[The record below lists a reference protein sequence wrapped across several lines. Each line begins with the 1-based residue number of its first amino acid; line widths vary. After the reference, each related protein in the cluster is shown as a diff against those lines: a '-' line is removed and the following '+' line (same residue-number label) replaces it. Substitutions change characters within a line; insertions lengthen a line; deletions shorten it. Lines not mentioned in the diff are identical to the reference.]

1 MDRINT
7 YALVRLGS
15 FVLNGLL
22 ILMLYKGCNCE
33 RCPQLHSQ
41 AIVHDTIY
49 RDTSFQLITAEVLP
63 VAKKIALNAN
73 KFAQNTK
80 NLALDTMPCDTVRV
94 MAHELITLLPDTCFY
109 SDTLRA
115 YNDYKIVYD
124 VTVEGKLLDFKLW
137 HANLKPEIK
146 TTITNTVFK
155 KSKPQ
160 IYLGAIVGLNNN
172 ATNFV
177 FGPSAAIGYK
187 SFLTNYAYD
196 IRSGSHQIGGYWRV
210 WGK

>member
-1 MDRINT
+1 MDRINIF
-7 YALVRLGS
+7 AVIRLGS
-15 FVLNGLL
+15 FALNIILL
-22 ILMLYKGCNCE
+22 LMLYKGCNCE
-33 RCPQLHSQ
+33 PC
-41 AIVHDTIY
+41 DTVFAQVIQ
-49 RDTSFQLITAEVLP
+49 RDTVYIDTTLKEVKINAHAP
-63 VAKKIALNAN
+63 KKQAKNSIKKRLQNKIEN
-73 KFAQNTK
+73 
-80 NLALDTMPCDTVRV
+80 DSIPCDTVRIYLKEIV
-94 MAHELITLLPDTCFY
+94 NELPDTLKY

-115 YNDYKIVYD
+115 DNDYKIVYD
-124 VTVEGKLLDFKLW
+124 ATVEGKLIDFKLW